1 MTASY
6 QSKDELLSAL
16 KWQADMGIDCAL
28 RDTAIGLYAA
38 DMAQMPVSAS
48 VSAPVSSSTSI
59 SAHPPSK
66 TPSVTA
72 LADTM
77 PSTPHT
83 FGDDASRNAL
93 PCARS
98 GDLSALQTLEDLKS
112 ALQAFDGCALK
123 KTASNLVFADGN
135 PAADIMLIGEAPG
148 RDEDRMGLP
157 FVGAAGQLLDRMLK
171 SIGMDRQNVYITNI
185 LPWRPPGN
193 RTPSPEETQLLWPF
207 LRRHIQLKA
216 PKIIFALGGSSAK
229 LLLNTQ
235 TGILKLRGQMQEI
248 DFSDAGDGSLLI
260 PVLPSLHPAYLLRAP
275 NMKKQA
281 FLDLLHLQQY
291 KK

>member
-6 QSKDELLSAL
+6 QSKDELLSFL
-16 KWQADMGIDCAL
+16 KWQADIGIDCAL
-28 RDTAIGLYAA
+28 SDIAIGLY
-38 DMAQMPVSAS
+38 DSETPQMPTPFAAPISDPLPQKLPLKTSQATLTTMDSADNF
-48 VSAPVSSSTSI
+48 VSI
-59 SAHPPSK
+59 SGSLDKGA
-66 TPSVTA
+66 
-72 LADTM
+72 
-77 PSTPHT
+77 
-83 FGDDASRNAL
+83 F
-93 PCARS
+93 
-98 GDLSALQTLEDLKS
+98 GDLSALTTLEDLKS
-112 ALQAFDGCALK
+112 ALQVFDGCALK

-193 RTPSPEETQLLWPF
+193 RTPSSEETQLLWPF

-229 LLLNTQ
+229 LLLNTE

-281 FLDLLHLQQY
+281 FLDLLQLQKY
-291 KK
+291 NK

>member
-16 KWQADMGIDCAL
+16 KWQADMGIDFAL
-28 RDTAIGLYAA
+28 SDIAIGLYASETPP
-38 DMAQMPVSAS
+38 MPTPSA
-48 VSAPVSSSTSI
+48 TSI
-59 SAHPPSK
+59 STHLAQK
-66 TPSVTA
+66 TPPKTHQATLSTSDSVDN
-72 LADTM
+72 LASLSNSFDKGT
-77 PSTPHT
+77 
-83 FGDDASRNAL
+83 
-93 PCARS
+93 S
-98 GDLSALQTLEDLKS
+98 GDFDALTTLEDLKS

-281 FLDLLHLQQY
+281 FLDLLQLQKY
-291 KK
+291 NK

>member
-16 KWQADMGIDCAL
+16 KWQADIGIDCAL
-28 RDTAIGLYAA
+28 SDIAIGLYASETPP
-38 DMAQMPVSAS
+38 MPTPSA
-48 VSAPVSSSTSI
+48 TSI
-59 SAHPPSK
+59 STHLAQK
-66 TPSVTA
+66 TPPKTHQATLSTSDSVDN
-72 LADTM
+72 LASLSNSFDKGT
-77 PSTPHT
+77 
-83 FGDDASRNAL
+83 
-93 PCARS
+93 S
-98 GDLSALQTLEDLKS
+98 GDFDALTTLEDLKS

-235 TGILKLRGQMQEI
+235 TGILKLRGQMQKI
-248 DFSDAGDGSLLI
+248 DFSDAGNGSLPI

-281 FLDLLHLQQY
+281 FLDLLQLQKY
-291 KK
+291 NK